1 MSVDTRIQ
9 MAVDRIH
16 AGRKELDRAQEHAD
30 PVEQRRCMV
39 RAAQHLRRAADELD
53 DSGRLE
59 E

>member
-16 AGRKELDRAQEHAD
+16 AGRKELDRAQEHPD
-30 PVEQRRCMV
+30 PVEQRRAMV
-39 RAAQHLRRAADELD
+39 RAAAHFRRAADELD
-53 DSGRLE
+53 DGQRLE